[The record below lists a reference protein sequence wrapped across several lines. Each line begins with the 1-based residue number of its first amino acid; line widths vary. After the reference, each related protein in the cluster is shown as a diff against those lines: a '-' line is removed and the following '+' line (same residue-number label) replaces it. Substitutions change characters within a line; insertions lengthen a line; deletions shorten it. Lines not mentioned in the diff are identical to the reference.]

1 MSIAKRIAERTSVK
15 QHIEVAEWGEDGK
28 PEIVYFGPL
37 LAGELNRIQRKHP
50 NFLQSASFEAMVDLI
65 ILKAENGQGEKLFTL
80 EDKPILMREEVA
92 VISSV
97 AAALMGGATSPEDHE
112 KN

>member
-1 MSIAKRIAERTSVK
+1 MSIAERIKARTSQK
-15 QHIEVAEWGEDGK
+15 RHIEVAEWGEPDS
-28 PEIVYFGPL
+28 PEKVYFGPL

-50 NFLQSASFEAMVDLI
+50 SFLQNASFEAMVELI

-80 EDKPILMREEVA
+80 EDKPILMREQVGI
-92 VISSV
+92 ISQV
-97 AAALMGGATSPEDHE
+97 AAEMMSGPTVEDQE

>member
-1 MSIAKRIAERTSVK
+1 MSISKRIAGRTSTK
-15 QHIEVAEWGEDGK
+15 RHIEVIEWGDEGK
-28 PEIVYFGPL
+28 PEKVYYGPL

-50 NFLQSASFEAMVDLI
+50 NFLGSASFDAMVDLI

-80 EDKPILMREEVA
+80 EDKAILMREEVG
-92 VISSV
+92 VISTV
-97 AAALMGGATSPEDHE
+97 AAAFMSGDSVEDAE

>member
-1 MSIAKRIAERTSVK
+1 MSIAKRIAERTSNK
-15 QHIEVAEWGEDGK
+15 RHIDVAEWGDEGK
-28 PEIVYFGPL
+28 PEKVYYGPL

-50 NFLQSASFEAMVDLI
+50 NFLNSTSFDAMVDLI

-80 EDKPILMREEVA
+80 EDKAVLMREEVS
-92 VISSV
+92 VISNV
-97 AAALMGGATSPEDHE
+97 AAAFMSGDSVEDQE

>member
-1 MSIAKRIAERTSVK
+1 MSIAKRIAERTSSK
-15 QHIEVAEWGEDGK
+15 RHIDVAEWGDEGK
-28 PEIVYFGPL
+28 PEKVYYGPL

-50 NFLQSASFEAMVDLI
+50 NFLNSTSFDAMVDLI

-80 EDKPILMREEVA
+80 EDKAVLMREEVS
-92 VISSV
+92 VISNV
-97 AAALMGGATSPEDHE
+97 AAAFMSGDSVEEQE

>member
-1 MSIAKRIAERTSVK
+1 MSIAQRIAARTSQK
-15 QHIEVAEWGEDGK
+15 RHIEVPQWGEPGT
-28 PEIVYFGPL
+28 PEKVYFGPL

-50 NFLQSASFEAMVDLI
+50 SFLQSASFEAMVDLI

-80 EDKPILMREEVA
+80 EDKPVLMREEVS

-97 AAALMGGATSPEDHE
+97 AAEMMSGTSVEEHE

>member
-1 MSIAKRIAERTSVK
+1 MSIAKRIAERTSQK
-15 QHIEVAEWGEDGK
+15 RHIEVPAWGEPGS
-28 PEIVYFGPL
+28 PEKVYFGPL

-50 NFLQSASFEAMVDLI
+50 SFLQSASFEAMVELI

-80 EDKPILMREEVA
+80 EDKPILMREQVEI
-92 VISSV
+92 ISTV
-97 AAALMGGATSPEDHE
+97 AAEMMSSQSQDELE

>member
-1 MSIAKRIAERTSVK
+1 MSIAKRIAERTGSK
-15 QHIEVAEWGEDGK
+15 KHIEVAEWGEPGK
-28 PEIVYFGPL
+28 PEKVYYGPL

-50 NFLQSASFEAMVDLI
+50 SFLTSASLEAMVDLI

-80 EDKPILMREEVA
+80 EDKAVLMREEVG
-92 VISSV
+92 VISTI
-97 AAALMGGATSPEDHE
+97 AAAFMSATTADEHE

>member
-1 MSIAKRIAERTSVK
+1 MSIAKRISERTSNK
-15 QHIEVAEWGEDGK
+15 RHIDVAEWGDEGK
-28 PEIVYFGPL
+28 PEKVYYGPL

-50 NFLQSASFEAMVDLI
+50 KFLSDTSFDAMIDLI

-80 EDKPILMREEVA
+80 EDKPVLMREEVS
-92 VISSV
+92 VISTVATAFMSGESV
-97 AAALMGGATSPEDHE
+97 EEQE

>member
-1 MSIAKRIAERTSVK
+1 MSIAKRIAERTSNK
-15 QHIEVAEWGEDGK
+15 RHIDVAEWGDDGK
-28 PEIVYFGPL
+28 PEKVYYGPL

-50 NFLQSASFEAMVDLI
+50 NFLSSTSFDAMVDLI

-80 EDKPILMREEVA
+80 EDKPILMREEVS
-92 VISSV
+92 VISMV
-97 AAALMGGATSPEDHE
+97 AAAFMSGESVEEQE

>member
-1 MSIAKRIAERTSVK
+1 MSIAKRIAERTSNK
-15 QHIEVAEWGEDGK
+15 RHIDVPEWGDEGK
-28 PEIVYFGPL
+28 PEKVYYGPL

-50 NFLQSASFEAMVDLI
+50 KFLSDTSFDAMIDLI

-80 EDKPILMREEVA
+80 EDKAVLMREEVS
-92 VISSV
+92 VVSTV
-97 AAALMGGATSPEDHE
+97 AAAFMSGDSIEEQE

>member
-1 MSIAKRIAERTSVK
+1 MSIAQRIAARTSQK
-15 QHIEVAEWGEDGK
+15 RHIEVPQWGEPGN
-28 PEIVYFGPL
+28 PEKVYFGPL

-50 NFLQSASFEAMVDLI
+50 SFLQSASFEAMVDLI

-80 EDKPILMREEVA
+80 EDKPILMREEVSI
-92 VISSV
+92 ISSV
-97 AAALMGGATSPEDHE
+97 AADLMSSTNVEEHE

>member
-1 MSIAKRIAERTSVK
+1 MSIAKRIAERTSAK
-15 QHIEVAEWGEDGK
+15 RHIDVAEWGDEGK
-28 PEIVYFGPL
+28 PEKVYYGPL

-50 NFLQSASFEAMVDLI
+50 NFLSSASLEAMVDLI

-80 EDKPILMREEVA
+80 EDKPVLMREEVN
-92 VISSV
+92 VVSTV
-97 AAALMGGATSPEDHE
+97 AAAFMSGESVEAQE

>member
-1 MSIAKRIAERTSVK
+1 MSIAQRIAARTSQK
-15 QHIEVAEWGEDGK
+15 RHIEVPQWGEPGS
-28 PEIVYFGPL
+28 PEKVYFGPL

-50 NFLQSASFEAMVDLI
+50 SFLQSASFEAMVDLI

-92 VISSV
+92 VISTV
-97 AAALMGGATSPEDHE
+97 AAELMAGTSVEDAE

>member
-1 MSIAKRIAERTSVK
+1 MSIAKRIAERTSSK
-15 QHIEVAEWGEDGK
+15 RHIDVAEWGDEGK
-28 PEIVYFGPL
+28 PEKVYYGPL

-50 NFLQSASFEAMVDLI
+50 NFLSSTSFDAMVDLI

-80 EDKPILMREEVA
+80 EDKAVLMREEVS
-92 VISSV
+92 VISTV
-97 AAALMGGATSPEDHE
+97 AAAFMSGDSVEEQE

>member
-1 MSIAKRIAERTSVK
+1 MSIAERIKARTSQKRHLDVP
-15 QHIEVAEWGEDGK
+15 EWGEDGK
-28 PEIVYFGPL
+28 PERVYYGPL

-65 ILKAENGQGEKLFTL
+65 VLKAEDGQGGKMFTL
-80 EDKPILMREEVA
+80 EDKPILMREEVS
-92 VISSV
+92 VISTV
-97 AAALMGGATSPEDHE
+97 AASMMGGSESVEDHE

>member
-1 MSIAKRIAERTSVK
+1 MSIAQRIAARTSQK
-15 QHIEVAEWGEDGK
+15 RHIEVPQWGEPGS
-28 PEIVYFGPL
+28 PEKVYFGPL

-50 NFLQSASFEAMVDLI
+50 SFLQSASFEAMVDLI

-80 EDKPILMREEVA
+80 EDKPVLMREEVA
-92 VISSV
+92 VISTV
-97 AAALMGGATSPEDHE
+97 AAELMAGTSVEDAE

>member
-1 MSIAKRIAERTSVK
+1 MSIAKRIAERTSQK
-15 QHIEVAEWGEDGK
+15 RSIEVPAWGEPGS
-28 PEIVYFGPL
+28 PEKVFFGPL

-50 NFLQSASFEAMVDLI
+50 TFLSSASFEAMVELI

-80 EDKPILMREEVA
+80 EDKPILMREQVEI
-92 VISSV
+92 ISSV
-97 AAALMGGATSPEDHE
+97 AAEMMSSQSQEELE